1 MRKLLV
7 ALPLTAAL
15 ALAGC
20 SGDSTP
26 PAQETTQETTT
37 VSSTSAEAQEGTRSF
52 TDSSGRTVEIPAT
65 VTRVASGGPLANI
78 MLYAMAPDRVVGLSD
93 KPAGSAQG
101 IIDEEFMNL
110 PEYGRLYNSQGDF
123 NREALMAAEPE
134 LIVDVGMWDEEY
146 KAQTDE
152 LQEQIGIPILII
164 DGHLENSAQAF
175 REVADVMGEE
185 ARGEELAAMAEQY
198 LALVEDKAEELP
210 EERTT
215 VYVAEDEDG
224 LSTVVADTIH
234 SEIIDAVGGEILVGK
249 DEVEEQRGGGTVSLE
264 QLLAWDPDVI
274 LTGRGA
280 DIDTLRAD
288 PAWQALSA
296 VQNDRIYEVPQT
308 PYNWI
313 GRPPGPNR
321 LIGIPWLGNLL
332 YPDVYDVDVDSHVR
346 GFFDLMY
353 RYHLSDEELDELLAN
368 STRASQN
375 A

>member
-1 MRKLLV
+1 M
-7 ALPLTAAL
+7 
-15 ALAGC
+15 
-20 SGDSTP
+20 
-26 PAQETTQETTT
+26 
-37 VSSTSAEAQEGTRSF
+37 
-52 TDSSGRTVEIPAT
+52 
-65 VTRVASGGPLANI
+65 
-78 MLYAMAPDRVVGLSD
+78 
-93 KPAGSAQG
+93 
-101 IIDEEFMNL
+101 
-110 PEYGRLYNSQGDF
+110 
-123 NREALMAAEPE
+123 
-134 LIVDVGMWDEEY
+134 
-146 KAQTDE
+146 
-152 LQEQIGIPILII
+152 
-164 DGHLENSAQAF
+164 
-175 REVADVMGEE
+175 
-185 ARGEELAAMAEQY
+185 
-198 LALVEDKAEELP
+198 
-210 EERTT
+210 
-215 VYVAEDEDG
+215 
-224 LSTVVADTIH
+224 
-234 SEIIDAVGGEILVGK
+234 
-249 DEVEEQRGGGTVSLE
+249 E